1 MVTKKE
7 KKEVL
12 IGRVSHFFDKIKV
25 AVFDL
30 EKPLKVGDRIRI
42 EGGETNFEQEVK
54 SMEIDHKKV
63 KKAKKGDPV
72 AVLVDKKVHEGYRVY
87 KL

>member
-1 MVTKKE
+1 
-7 KKEVL
+7 
-12 IGRVSHFFDKIKV
+12 V
-25 AVFDL
+25 AVLAL

-72 AVLVDKKVHEGYRVY
+72 AVLVDQKVHEGYRVY